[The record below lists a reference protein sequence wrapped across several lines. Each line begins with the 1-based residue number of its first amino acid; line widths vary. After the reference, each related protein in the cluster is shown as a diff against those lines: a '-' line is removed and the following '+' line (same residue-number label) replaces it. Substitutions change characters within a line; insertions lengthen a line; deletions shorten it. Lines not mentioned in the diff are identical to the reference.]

1 MSEIRIQYYGSIRA
15 AAQKSEE
22 QMDVSANMT
31 VYQLLQQLDLQD
43 ELFESENK
51 NIREDVTILI
61 NGNIINHE
69 DTLDLNIQ
77 PGDIIALLPIFPG
90 GG

>member
-1 MSEIRIQYYGSIRA
+1 
-15 AAQKSEE
+15 
-22 QMDVSANMT
+22 MDVSANMT